1 MKNIDLIDAYFNN
14 SLTPEEQL
22 LFNELLQND
31 EEFKRE
37 YIFQNDLKKVIAIN
51 QKENLK
57 STLQSFE
64 DDIQKNKTF
73 LISSK
78 KWIIA
83 ASITL
88 LVALGFWSFKNIYY
102 PSTEKLYSQNFE
114 PYRNIIQPIVRGE
127 NLNTIE
133 YRAFVAYENKD
144 YHKAINLFN
153 SVKNPNETYILFYK
167 AMCYLSINKASKAI
181 NLLETLSLLSNQDED
196 NQKLSNKAYW
206 YLGLAYLKTD
216 DKKGAIS
223 NFLIVR
229 DQPCNECKKSKRS
242 ENLLKHLK

>member
-1 MKNIDLIDAYFNN
+1 
-14 SLTPEEQL
+14 
-22 LFNELLQND
+22 
-31 EEFKRE
+31 
-37 YIFQNDLKKVIAIN
+37 
-51 QKENLK
+51 
-57 STLQSFE
+57 
-64 DDIQKNKTF
+64 
-73 LISSK
+73 
-78 KWIIA
+78 
-83 ASITL
+83 
-88 LVALGFWSFKNIYY
+88 
-102 PSTEKLYSQNFE
+102 
-114 PYRNIIQPIVRGE
+114 VRGE

-153 SVKNPNETYILFYK
+153 SVKSPNETYILFYK
-167 AMCYLSINKASKAI
+167 AMCYLSIDKASKAI
-181 NLLETLSLLSNQDED
+181 NILETLSLLSNQDED
-196 NQKLSNKAYW
+196 NQRLSNKAYW